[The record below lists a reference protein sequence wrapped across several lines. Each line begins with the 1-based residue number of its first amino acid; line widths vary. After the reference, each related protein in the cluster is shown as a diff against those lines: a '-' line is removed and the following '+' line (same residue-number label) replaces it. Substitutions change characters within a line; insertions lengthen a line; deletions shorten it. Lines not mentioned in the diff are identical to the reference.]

1 MTGREFIAVDA
12 GAMPW
17 EERFREQVG
26 RPFYVKELFTDAET
40 GVEVAMVRYPAGLI
54 NPNHTHPCGHGMYVL
69 EGRLVTHK
77 GVFGPGTFV
86 WFPEGEVMLHGASA
100 DGDVVMVIVTN
111 KAFRIDYVT
120 TPATDASPALK

>member
-1 MTGREFIAVDA
+1 MTGREFGAVDA

-17 EERFREQVG
+17 EERFREQIG

-40 GVEVAMVRYPAGLI
+40 EVAVALVRYPAGLI

-77 GVFGPGTFV
+77 GVFGPGDIRLV
-86 WFPEGEVMLHGASA
+86 PG
-100 DGDVVMVIVTN
+100 
-111 KAFRIDYVT
+111 R
-120 TPATDASPALK
+120 